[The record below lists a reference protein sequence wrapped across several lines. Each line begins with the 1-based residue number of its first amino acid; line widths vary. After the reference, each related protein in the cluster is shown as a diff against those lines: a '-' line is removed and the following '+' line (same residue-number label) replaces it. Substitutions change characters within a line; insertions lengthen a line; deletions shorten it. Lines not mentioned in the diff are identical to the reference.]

1 MAVVPIKE
9 DGSEVTDNDN
19 ASVVDPESLVGRQIS
34 QNLEERRDECMHAKD
49 ISPKENISICLLGNA
64 CFRALANIHYLNLP
78 TNSINVVNIFMN

>member
-34 QNLEERRDECMHAKD
+34 QNLEER
-49 ISPKENISICLLGNA
+49 
-64 CFRALANIHYLNLP
+64 
-78 TNSINVVNIFMN
+78 